1 MQDEST
7 PFCIETGLEM
17 YNLHHFEVLWE
28 KQPSDTKCILAWVSP
43 VSGHSGTALLFFS
56 QHCDIFLRLSMDMHK
71 QGCRCHMVLLLQGDG
86 IIVVGFRGTAS
97 LANVL
102 ADLKVRWKG
111 FL

>member
-1 MQDEST
+1 MGEAAQR
-7 PFCIETGLEM
+7 
-17 YNLHHFEVLWE
+17 HEVPTSVGKLCWWAFWYCSAVV
-28 KQPSDTKCILAWVSP
+28 Q
-43 VSGHSGTALLFFS
+43 
-56 QHCDIFLRLSMDMHK
+56 QYCDIILRKDMHMR
-71 QGCRCHMVLLLQGDG
+71 GCRCQMVLLLQGDG